1 VTTHLEH
8 RRDQTWGPD
17 DTTQRSVRLLEAVPQ
32 LAHDLGPEQAR
43 LAQRALVVPVIPV
56 ARGAWERADLT
67 SQPHHPFGAAV
78 VSGLLTRHVDIG
90 GYPGIDLYGPGDLV
104 PVQELRRGTLPCGD
118 AWSAPAHTELAVFD
132 DRLLVAARR
141 WPRLVSGLFALMQ
154 EQYDRLLLQLV
165 IAEQPRVE
173 DRLLLLFWQLAD
185 RFGKVTADGIV
196 IRLALT
202 HEALG
207 RLIGARR
214 PTVTLALRMLAERQA
229 LVRRP
234 DRSWL
239 VMEMPE
245 DVAVTATGLTDRAE
259 PRPIDVG
266 D

>member
-1 VTTHLEH
+1 LTTHVEQH
-8 RRDQTWGPD
+8 R
-17 DTTQRSVRLLEAVPQ
+17 DTAWTDGATAPGTVRLLEVLPQ
-32 LAHDLGPEQAR
+32 LGDDLVPEQAR
-43 LAQRALVVPVIPV
+43 LAQRAIVAPVLHV
-56 ARGAWERADLT
+56 ARGTWERSELAC
-67 SQPHHPFGAAV
+67 QPHHPFGAVV

-90 GYPGIDLYGPGDLV
+90 GYPGIDLYGPGDLL
-104 PVQELRRGTLPCGD
+104 PVHDLRRATLPCGD
-118 AWSAPAHTELAVFD
+118 AWSVPAHTELAVLD
-132 DRLLVAARR
+132 DRMLVAARR
-141 WPRLVSGLFALMQ
+141 WPRLVSALFAQLQ

-214 PTVTLALRMLAERQA
+214 PTVTLALRMLAERGA
-229 LVRRP
+229 LVRRA

-239 VMEMPE
+239 VTELPE
-245 DVAVTATGLTDRAE
+245 DVAVTASGLTERAE
-259 PRPIDVG
+259 PRPIEFAD
-266 D
+266 